1 MRHRLILTLVA
12 ALSVIDF
19 SSTRAD
25 TPVDQRLVI
34 AETSD
39 VFRLSVPVGHL
50 IMTIPRS
57 ELAVVHDS
65 GSGGTASARYFH
77 LEDTAHGIIISGW
90 FESANQYRGIKQFW
104 KGEVEA
110 WKKSGAPMPR
120 NESFQKA
127 EKWDMVLFDVKVPGG
142 SNTHI
147 RAEWVERDTWID
159 VHISVTTTDP
169 IDAARTTAMN
179 MLRGIRVVSAS

>member
-12 ALSVIDF
+12 ALSVIEIA
-19 SSTRAD
+19 SARAD

-34 AETSD
+34 AETGD

-50 IMTIPRS
+50 SMTIPRS
-57 ELAVVHDS
+57 ELAVVHDA
-65 GSGGTASARYFH
+65 GSGGTASPRYFH
-77 LEDTAHGIIISGW
+77 LEDTTHGIIISGW

-110 WKKSGAPMPR
+110 LKKSGAPMPR
-120 NESFQKA
+120 NESLQKA
-127 EKWDMVLFDVKVPGG
+127 EKWDIVLYDSKAPGG

-147 RAEWVERDTWID
+147 RAEWVELDTWID

-169 IDAARTTAMN
+169 IDAARTAAMN
-179 MLRGIRVVSAS
+179 VLRGIRVASAP